1 MLLPTV
7 MAGNFSFQRYQETL
21 DSQLLMRDTKGSCD
35 NFTSSCATHTS
46 AKKKERKKNS
56 ENRKPLK
63 RDLETEKDVV
73 VQPFTG
79 EEVRSVEGLSF
90 LGVRPISSE
99 YMGSMYWAWY
109 IFFSFGSGGLKGGM
123 VNLGSNQ

>member
-46 AKKKERKKNS
+46 AKKKERKK
-56 ENRKPLK
+56 EKQG
-63 RDLETEKDVV
+63 DQEALE
-73 VQPFTG
+73 
-79 EEVRSVEGLSF
+79 EGP
-90 LGVRPISSE
+90 R
-99 YMGSMYWAWY
+99 
-109 IFFSFGSGGLKGGM
+109 
-123 VNLGSNQ
+123 N